1 MQDERI
7 PTHIWVE
14 AELRRCSAGGVPAV
28 VIHRGERMG
37 GAVMLK
43 TYQPG
48 VGCRL
53 LSQMRDLDGRLAW
66 YPAHKEEVIPE
77 PDADERIRRA
87 VDRDPDLWVIEIET
101 RDGSHDFGENL

>member
-1 MQDERI
+1 MADERI

-14 AELRRCSAGGVPAV
+14 AELRRCSAAGTPAIV
-28 VIHRGERMG
+28 VHKGERMG

-43 TYQPG
+43 TFQPG

-53 LSQMRDLDGRLAW
+53 MSQMRDLDGRLAW

-101 RDGSHDFGENL
+101 RDGSHDFGGEL